1 MTARPSRRQLESFSR
16 ALQQAEQSAANLPSL
31 AELARR
37 RDAYLESLKS

>member
-1 MTARPSRRQLESFSR
+1 MTNRPSRRQLEAFNR
-16 ALQQAEQSAANLPSL
+16 ALQQAEQSAASIPSL